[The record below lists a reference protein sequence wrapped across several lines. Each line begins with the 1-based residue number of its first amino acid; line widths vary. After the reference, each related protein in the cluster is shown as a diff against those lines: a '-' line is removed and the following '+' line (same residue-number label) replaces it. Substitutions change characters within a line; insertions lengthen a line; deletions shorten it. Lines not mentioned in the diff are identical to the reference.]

1 MRARLAVLI
10 AIVVVFAPGWGAD
23 RFAGEKRGP
32 SDVGA
37 RMLAPTFDEAADRA
51 TGSAQ
56 KRLDRASPRS
66 EPSKLLPWRA
76 ANGVPTLPLGL
87 ILATAVALSSFRPF
101 EGHRPRLGRAP
112 PRLLTV

>member
-23 RFAGEKRGP
+23 RSAGQKRGP
-32 SDVGA
+32 SDIGA
-37 RMLAPTFDEAADRA
+37 RMLAPTFDDAADSA
-51 TGSAQ
+51 IGSAQ
-56 KRLDRASPRS
+56 KLLDRVSLRS

-76 ANGVPTLPLGL
+76 ADGVPTLPLGL
-87 ILATAVALSSFRPF
+87 ILAIAVALSSFHLF